1 TSAYFNG
8 DAVQVE
14 LIAHPGQGPSR
25 VQIVGVTAGL
35 ADPGSLDT
43 ICGPTD
49 DRVLSTD
56 PRNAR
61 HLSSGCTSWLFND
74 GNRMFMTAGHC
85 GASAPGSVEQFNVPL
100 SKPGGSINHP
110 PPEDQHPVD
119 TSSVQFVNGGQGNDY
134 AYFACFPNSNH
145 GQTAS
150 QRQGQYYTLAAAAPA
165 AAGQTIRI
173 TGYGTGGGPSS
184 TWSQVQK
191 THTGPYSS
199 LSGTTVRYRVDT
211 TGGNSGS
218 PVENES
224 DAGKVIGIH
233 T

>member
-1 TSAYFNG
+1 
-8 DAVQVE
+8 
-14 LIAHPGQGPSR
+14 
-25 VQIVGVTAGL
+25 
-35 ADPGSLDT
+35 
-43 ICGPTD
+43 
-49 DRVLSTD
+49 
-56 PRNAR
+56 
-61 HLSSGCTSWLFND
+61 
-74 GNRMFMTAGHC
+74 
-85 GASAPGSVEQFNVPL
+85 
-100 SKPGGSINHP
+100 
-110 PPEDQHPVD
+110 
-119 TSSVQFVNGGQGNDY
+119 
-134 AYFACFPNSNH
+134 
-145 GQTAS
+145 
-150 QRQGQYYTLAAAAPA
+150 AAAPA

-233 T
+233 THGGCTSSGGSNAGTAIQHTGIQNALNNPL